1 MLCGKPN
8 SIISANSEI
17 ELIISKDFFLV
28 LSPATVYVRSAG
40 LFSFLAFFSYK
51 AKQNNL
57 TILYIGLA
65 ILFQPIVKIYLGR
78 LIWNIIDVLIAIFL
92 ITTIFI
98 KKNKYE

>member
-1 MLCGKPN
+1 MKLDLLIKIALSLLLMICLFKMPY
-8 SIISANSEI
+8 EYY
-17 ELIISKDFFLV
+17 ELVRFLS
-28 LSPATVYVRSAG
+28 LLG
-40 LFSFLAFFSYK
+40 FSFLAFFSYK

-78 LIWNIIDVLIAIFL
+78 LIWNIIDVLTVIFL